1 MTTNTPHSKRKRA
14 LQNSPGENSTICL
27 VCLDRII
34 DATDDTDGQ
43 EAIFCEGTCNSWIH
57 LQCAGLS
64 QTLFKILQ
72 ESEVP
77 FYCPHCR
84 LITQDKQ
91 LQEFKTMVE
100 NLLKEVVLLNA
111 AVSENQTIQ
120 SSTSQHQ
127 FQQET
132 QTITNNFK
140 HTLSTQIQPSTTTK
154 VMNRANEGDC
164 KFQGRRK

>member
-14 LQNSPGENSTICL
+14 LQNSPGKNSMICP
-27 VCLDRII
+27 VCLDSII

-43 EAIFCEGTCNSWIH
+43 KAIFCEGTWIH
-57 LQCAGLS
+57 LQCARLS

-72 ESEVP
+72 ESEDP

-91 LQEFKTMVE
+91 LQELKTMVE

-140 HTLSTQIQPSTTTK
+140 PTLSTQIQPSTTTK

-164 KFQGRRK
+164 KFQGWRK